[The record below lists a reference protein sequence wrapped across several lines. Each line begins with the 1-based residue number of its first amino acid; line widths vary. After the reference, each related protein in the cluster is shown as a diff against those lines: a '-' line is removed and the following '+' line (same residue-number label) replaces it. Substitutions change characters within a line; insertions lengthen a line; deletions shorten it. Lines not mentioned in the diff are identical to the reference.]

1 MGTDLRRGAE
11 KGAGRSR
18 GGGDGGEWLT
28 ERQRRARQNTE
39 KREDELEHNN
49 SADSKELILLQAS
62 MEARY

>member
-1 MGTDLRRGAE
+1 MQKRVRVVPGVGGTE
-11 KGAGRSR
+11 
-18 GGGDGGEWLT
+18 GGGGLEWLT